1 MKSTRERVLQTL
13 LLKPNATINDLA
25 EAVDIN
31 TISVRHHLTSLQAD
45 GIVQAQEAR
54 HGVGRPRL
62 IYSLTEKGAELFP
75 TRYLRLV
82 NQLFSRLKDQ
92 LPKKEMEKLLTQVA
106 LDITA
111 GFGEKI
117 RNLSTED
124 KLEAI
129 QHFFLKE
136 GFLIEWSKE
145 GDNYVIAEISCP
157 FYHISQAHPEVC
169 LIDRCM
175 LSALLSAPVD
185 RVSCVLNGD
194 NHCAYVYSST
204 EVQS

>member
-1 MKSTRERVLQTL
+1 MKSTRELVLQTL
-13 LLKPNATINDLA
+13 MIKPNATINDLA

-45 GIVQAQEAR
+45 GIVQAQEVR

-62 IYSLTEKGAELFP
+62 VYSLTEKGADLFP

-82 NQLFSRLKDQ
+82 NQLFSQLKNH
-92 LPKKEMEKLLTQVA
+92 LPKKEMERILTQVA
-106 LDITA
+106 YDIAA

-117 RNLSTED
+117 LDLSTEE
-124 KLEAI
+124 KLTAI
-129 QHFFLKE
+129 QEFLSKE

-145 GDNYVIAEISCP
+145 DANYIISEISCP

-169 LIDRCM
+169 LIDRSM
-175 LSALLSAPVD
+175 ISALLSAPVD

-194 NHCAYVYSST
+194 SHCAYIYQTT
-204 EVQS
+204 EAQA

>member
-1 MKSTRERVLQTL
+1 MKSTRDRVLQTL

-45 GIVQAQEAR
+45 GIVQSQEVR

-62 IYSLTEKGAELFP
+62 VYSLTEKGAELFP

-82 NQLFSRLKDQ
+82 NQLFSQLKNH
-92 LPKKEMEKLLTQVA
+92 LPRQEMERMLTQVA

-117 RNLSTED
+117 RDLSTED
-124 KLEAI
+124 KLNAI
-129 QHFFLKE
+129 QQFLLQE

-145 GDNYVIAEISCP
+145 DSDYIISEISCP

-169 LIDRCM
+169 LIDRSM
-175 LSALLSAPVD
+175 ISALLSAPVD

-194 NHCAYVYSST
+194 NHCAYIYQTT
-204 EVQS
+204 EAQS

>member
-13 LLKPNATINDLA
+13 LLNPNATINDLA

-31 TISVRHHLTSLQAD
+31 TISVRHHLTSLQAE
-45 GIVQAQEAR
+45 GIVQAQEVR

-82 NQLFSRLKDQ
+82 NQLFSQLKNH
-92 LPKKEMEKLLTQVA
+92 LPKVEMERLLTQVA

-117 RNLSTED
+117 RDLSIED
-124 KLEAI
+124 KLDAI
-129 QHFFLKE
+129 QQFLLKE

-145 GDNYVIAEISCP
+145 DSNYIISEISCP

-169 LIDRCM
+169 LIDRGM
-175 LSALLSAPVD
+175 ISALLSAPVD
-185 RVSCVLNGD
+185 RVRCVLNGD
-194 NHCAYVYSST
+194 NHCAYIYSTT
-204 EVQS
+204 EAQS